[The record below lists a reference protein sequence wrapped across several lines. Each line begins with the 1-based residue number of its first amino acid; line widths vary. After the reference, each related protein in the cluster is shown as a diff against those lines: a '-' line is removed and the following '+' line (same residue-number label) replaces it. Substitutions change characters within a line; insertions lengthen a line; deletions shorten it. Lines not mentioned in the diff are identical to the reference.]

1 MSTPYTAL
9 LKVKYES
16 VLQVSKTLKQTSIRR
31 HKATWFNMAV
41 IGLLYLTENKD
52 TEHLAL
58 EFGVC
63 ESSVRNYVDKVVSV
77 LNLLLP
83 AGYTDMTAALESHS
97 ELLLD
102 GSFFHQQNSY
112 KKGYWSFK
120 HKSCGV
126 NVQFLTD
133 LEGKPVWFSPSYP
146 GSIPDVTAARM
157 LDIPGA
163 ALASGSV
170 VYADKGYVGLDRN
183 RVGDNVNSI
192 CTLSK
197 IYRNTG
203 SEVKQMNKVISQV
216 RRPVETLFA
225 RLKNYKVLRHFRRRL
240 ERFDETLRAVVS
252 LHILEGKTW

>member
-9 LKVKYES
+9 LKVKYDT
-16 VLQVSKTLKQTSIRR
+16 VLQVSKTLKQSSIRR

-41 IGLLYLTENKD
+41 MGLLYLTENKD
-52 TEHLAL
+52 TEQLGL

-63 ESSVRNYVDKVVSV
+63 ESSVRNYVDKVVAA
-77 LNLLLP
+77 LGMMLP
-83 AGYTDMTAALESHS
+83 TGYTDLTAALHENN

-112 KKGYWSFK
+112 RKGFWSYK

-133 LEGKPVWFSPSYP
+133 LTGKPVWFSPSYP
-146 GSIPDVTAARM
+146 GSIPDVKAAQM
-157 LDIPGA
+157 LDIAGA
-163 ALASGSV
+163 AHASGSV
-170 VYADKGYVGLDRN
+170 VYADKGYVGLDKN
-183 RVGDNVNSI
+183 RVGDDVNSI
-192 CTLSK
+192 CALSK

-203 SEVKQMNKVISQV
+203 VEVKQMNRVISQV

-240 ERFDETLRAVVS
+240 ERFDDTLRAVVS